1 MARPVPLARVNK
13 NLHNKTEMNFIG
25 KRGSRGFFLFFS
37 RLKISLHSTELTAN
51 KNVIILKENHEKFPY
66 FLARTTT
73 GNQNSRDVLLY
84 NAQAIR
90 IVRKKPIRESNN
102 LSLEMLYYQIS

>member
-1 MARPVPLARVNK
+1 
-13 NLHNKTEMNFIG
+13 MNFIG
-25 KRGSRGFFLFFS
+25 KRSSRGFFFFNRVLS
-37 RLKISLHSTELTAN
+37 VDRLKISLHSTELTAN

-66 FLARTTT
+66 FLARTTR